1 MADHDKK
8 NPPPSLAQVN
18 HALAIGTKAAIRDRI
33 SLRDAICDY
42 LAAEQ
47 ARGTPLRHI
56 TQTLIDVLKKADKDT
71 TDETTQE
78 FVDWC
83 MKFRLSPI

>member
-1 MADHDKK
+1 MADQDKK
-8 NPPPSLAQVN
+8 NSATSLGQVN

-33 SLRDAICDY
+33 TLRDAICAY

-47 ARGTPLRHI
+47 ARGTPLAHI
-56 TQTLIDVLKKADKDT
+56 TQTLIDVLKKSDKDT
-71 TDETTQE
+71 ADETTRE

-83 MKFRLSPI
+83 MKFRVSPI

>member
-1 MADHDKK
+1 MADKDTKHS
-8 NPPPSLAQVN
+8 PTSLAQVN

-33 SLRDAICDY
+33 VLRDAICAY

-47 ARGTPLRHI
+47 ARGTPLAHI
-56 TQTLIDVLKKADKDT
+56 TQTLIDVLKKSDRDT

-83 MKFRLSPI
+83 MKFRVSPI